1 MKIYPLPIETKDLL
15 IREFQDSDHEQ
26 TYPLYS
32 DLELMKYIGDGKG
45 WANAQTRNTH
55 LHRHMEYFQKHG
67 NGFLAVCLKDRKE
80 LIGHAVIKTLDQ
92 TDKFEVGW
100 LIHPKYQGKGFATQA
115 TRPLIKLAFD
125 QGLQEVFA
133 VALEENKPSL
143 RIMEKLGMKNRGMGR
158 YYNNDCVVYSIRK
171 N

>member
-45 WANAQTRNTH
+45 WANAQTRKTH

-67 NGFLAVCLKDRKE
+67 FGFLAVCLKDSGK
-80 LIGHAVIKTLDQ
+80 LIGHTVLKTLDQ
-92 TDKFEVGW
+92 TEKSEVGW
-100 LIHPKYQGKGFATQA
+100 LIHPEYQGKGFATQA
-115 TRPLIKLAFD
+115 TRPLIELAFD
-125 QGLQEVFA
+125 QGVEEVFA
-133 VALEENKPSL
+133 VAAEQNIASL
-143 RIMEKLGMKNRGMGR
+143 KVMEKLGMESRGKAH
-158 YYNNDCVVYSIRK
+158 YYNTDCAVYSIK
-171 N
+171 KV